1 MSLQAHN
8 NRTKQQTKQL
18 EAALNKAGV
27 VKSTEDGV
35 EQYNL
40 TQDGIEA
47 LCKELTQAKTSPT
60 RVIRVPEVCDRVGVS
75 RTHIWRL
82 INTGKFPAPVKLSEK
97 LIGFYEHDIE
107 AYLNSLSTKDHK

>member
-1 MSLQAHN
+1 MNHQA
-8 NRTKQQTKQL
+8 TEQTSKQQSKKL
-18 EAALNKAGV
+18 EAALDKAGV

-35 EQYNL
+35 DQYTL

-47 LCKELTQAKTSPT
+47 LYKELAPAKTSPT
-60 RVIRVPEVCDRVGVS
+60 RIIRVPEVCDRVGVS

-82 INTGKFPAPVKLSEK
+82 INAGKFPAPVKLSEK

-107 AYLNSLSTKDHK
+107 AYLNSLGTKGGK

>member
-8 NRTKQQTKQL
+8 NVTKQQAKQL

-35 EQYNL
+35 EQYTL
-40 TQDGIEA
+40 TQDSIEA
-47 LCKELTQAKTSPT
+47 LCRELAPAKSSPT
-60 RVIRVPEVCDRVGVS
+60 KIIRVPEVCDRVGVS

-82 INTGKFPAPVKLSEK
+82 VKAGKLTPVNITEK

-107 AYLNSLSTKDHK
+107 AYLNSLSTKGGK